1 MSAGWARVVRCR
13 VGLVREDG
21 QRVSVEHVGVLMG
34 PAVDRRWLH
43 SADVVGVAE
52 GERWDVS
59 EVLDLLPGCRA
70 VVGLGAEPVVRV
82 RGVSGT
88 VGVPDPENAGLV
100 AALACSWPVEW
111 GGGGAVAEAVRG
123 AEFSGLTRTAA
134 GPTATV
140 SVRLRG
146 RTAVCRWEA
155 LY

>member
-21 QRVSVEHVGVLMG
+21 HRTSGDHVGVLMG
-34 PAVDRRWLH
+34 ANADRRWLH
-43 SADVVGVAE
+43 SADVVGVE
-52 GERWDVS
+52 GGDLHRMP
-59 EVLDLLPGCRA
+59 EVLDLLPGCRV
-70 VVGLGAEPVVRV
+70 VVGLGVEPLVRV
-82 RGVSGT
+82 RGVTGT
-88 VGVPDPENAGLV
+88 VVLPDAESAGLV

-111 GGGGAVAEAVRG
+111 GGGGAVVEAVRG
-123 AEFSGLTRTAA
+123 AGLSALTCTEA

-146 RTAVCRWEA
+146 RTAVCRWQA